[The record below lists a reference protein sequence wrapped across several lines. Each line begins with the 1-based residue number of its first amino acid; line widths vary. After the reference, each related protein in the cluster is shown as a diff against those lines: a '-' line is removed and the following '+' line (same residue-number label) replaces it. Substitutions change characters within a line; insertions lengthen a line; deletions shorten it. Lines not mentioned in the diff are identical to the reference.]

1 MEFSFTDE
9 QEMIRDTAAG
19 FLAGV
24 SDSAAVRAAMITETG
39 YDESLWQRICGEMC
53 WPGIHVPEQYG
64 GLGLGYIELVATLE
78 QMGRH
83 LLCSPFYSTVCL
95 GVNTLL
101 VAGSEAQ
108 KAEYL
113 PQLVEGGTATLAWT
127 GGNGRWDADAVEA
140 TWIADGDGFAIDGGC
155 RFVPDG
161 HTAQWLLVAAREAG
175 SEGASGISLFI
186 LPADTAG
193 VSREWLPTMDQTR
206 KQARVDFSGVR
217 VGRDQL
223 LGEQGRAWPQLATII
238 DLATVAVAAEQVG
251 CAQQTLDATVAY
263 ALERVQ
269 FNRAIASFQAVKH
282 KAADM
287 MLRAE
292 SARSAVYYAACVAQ
306 EALDLSEAGGEL
318 AANELAGGEWR
329 TCRRRPASPRRGA
342 ATPVFS
348 TPAPAFSCTAGSGS
362 PGSTTFSCT
371 SNAPSRRRPFSA
383 TPPGIG
389 SGSPDNFW
397 TKMRPSNR
405 HPDNHRT
412 RRPPNETELQS
423 RGRKVPRGNSR
434 LAASPPLRRL

>member
-24 SDSAAVRAAMITETG
+24 SDSAAVRAAMTTETG

-140 TWIADGDGFAIDGGC
+140 TWTADGDGFAIDGGC

-223 LGEQGRAWPQLATII
+223 LGEPGRAWPQLATII

-306 EALDLSEAGGEL
+306 EALDLSEAANEL
-318 AANELAGGEWR
+318 AANELAGGELAADL
-329 TCRRRPASPRRGA
+329 PEAASVAKAWCSDACFFNAGTGLQLHGGVGFTWEYDIQLHFKRAKSSETFLGNA
-342 ATPVFS
+342 AWHRERIARQLLDEDAAQQS
-348 TPAPAFSCTAGSGS
+348 
-362 PGSTTFSCT
+362 
-371 SNAPSRRRPFSA
+371 PSRQPSDKEA
-383 TPPGIG
+383 T
-389 SGSPDNFW
+389 
-397 TKMRPSNR
+397 
-405 HPDNHRT
+405 
-412 RRPPNETELQS
+412 Q
-423 RGRKVPRGNSR
+423 
-434 LAASPPLRRL
+434 